1 MLIAA
6 RNAILAGGAAPGPT
20 PAYWGLCFTAEE
32 PNCVVNM
39 SKSGT
44 PPAVT
49 LETSLDGVTW
59 TSFDADGGTTPIT
72 LAAVG
77 DKVYFRAGSGG
88 NSRLSLS
95 GSSFRYFTLTG
106 NTAASGSIMSLLDAT
121 NEGMDSLA
129 DCGSNTF
136 CAMFFN
142 CSSLT
147 SAPSLP
153 ATVLKTGCY
162 YGMFFGC
169 SSLTSAPSLPAT
181 VLVSNAYVRM
191 FYRCSLLTELRVA
204 FPKWVTRETNNWMTD
219 VAATGTFYCPT
230 ALGTNAT
237 ITRGTSACP
246 EGWTVINTDA

>member
-1 MLIAA
+1 MLIGM

-39 SKSGT
+39 SKKGT
-44 PPAVT
+44 PRAVT
-49 LETSLDGVTW
+49 LETSPDGMTW

-77 DKVYFRAGSGG
+77 DKVYFRAGSAG
-88 NSRLSLS
+88 NIQFATSNSN
-95 GSSFRYFTLTG
+95 RYNFTITG
-106 NTAASGSIMSLLDAT
+106 KTAASGSIMSLLDAT

-129 DCGSNTF
+129 DCGAFTF
-136 CAMFFN
+136 DALFID

-153 ATVLKTGCY
+153 ATVLRSSCY
-162 YGMFFGC
+162 YAMFLRC

-181 VLVSNAYVRM
+181 VLLSNCYQRM
-191 FYRCSLLTELRVA
+191 FQNCSSLAEVRVA
-204 FPKWVTRETNNWMTD
+204 FSAWYGNATTYWLSH

-237 ITRGTSACP
+237 ITRGGSACP